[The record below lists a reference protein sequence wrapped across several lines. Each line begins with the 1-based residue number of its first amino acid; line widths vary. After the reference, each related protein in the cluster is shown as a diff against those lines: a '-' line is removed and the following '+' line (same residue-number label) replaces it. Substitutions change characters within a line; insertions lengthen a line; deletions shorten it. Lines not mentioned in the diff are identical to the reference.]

1 MSGIQL
7 PFYRHFSGSGYSTP
21 KVSAVMDLI
30 FCSFIGPVAVIG
42 ADLSDLVDD
51 VHTVDDLTKRC
62 VFTYLSYGA
71 SCA

>member
-7 PFYRHFSGSGYSTP
+7 PFL
-21 KVSAVMDLI
+21 SALLRFRILYAEGLCCDRFDLLLLHRT
-30 FCSFIGPVAVIG
+30 VAVIG

-62 VFTYLSYGA
+62 VLTI
-71 SCA
+71 